1 MRLPH
6 KLRRI
11 GLALTAAVAL
21 SVAAG
26 GGMEARAAS
35 EIKVVVNNQAITSVD
50 IARRVAFL
58 KLQRSGGNLNEK
70 AREQLVEEALKM
82 QEVRR
87 LNGAAPQ
94 AQVDAA
100 FERFAQ
106 SNNMSL
112 KQLNQVLS
120 QAGVTAEHFKNF
132 IRVQMSWPR
141 VVQARYG
148 SGGSGLSNEDLVA
161 RMLER
166 GGDKPSTTEYILQ
179 QVIFVV
185 PANKR
190 SNATI
195 NARKR
200 EAEQLRARYTG
211 CEGTRSFVTGLRDVT
226 VRELG
231 RVLQP
236 QLPPDWKSFIEKTD
250 EGEATATR
258 VTDRGVEFI
267 GICSAKSVSDDVAAA
282 MVFEAEDD
290 EVSASDDAK
299 DYLKELRDRAVISNR

>member
-1 MRLPH
+1 MRLPQ

-11 GLALTAAVAL
+11 GLALTATLAL
-21 SVAAG
+21 SLMAG

-35 EIKVVVNNQAITSVD
+35 EIKIVVNQQAITSVD

-58 KLQRSGGNLNEK
+58 KLQRSGGNLNDK
-70 AREQLVEEALKM
+70 ARKQLVDEALKM

-87 LNGAAPQ
+87 LNGAVSQ
-94 AQVDAA
+94 AQVDASFA
-100 FERFAQ
+100 RFAK

-148 SGGSGLSNEDLVA
+148 TDNGSLSNQELVA
-161 RMLER
+161 RMLQS
-166 GGDKPSTTEYILQ
+166 GGEKPSTTEYILQ

-185 PANKR
+185 PDSKR
-190 SNATI
+190 SRATL

-211 CEGTRSFVTGLRDVT
+211 CEGTRNIVTGLRDVT
-226 VRELG
+226 IRELG

-236 QLPPDWKSFIEKTD
+236 QLPADWKSYIEKTK
-250 EGEATATR
+250 EGSATPPR
-258 VTDRGVEFI
+258 VTERGVELI

-282 MVFEAEDD
+282 MVFEAENS
-290 EVSASDDAK
+290 ETGASDDAK
-299 DYLKELRDRAVISNR
+299 KYLEELRDKAAISNR